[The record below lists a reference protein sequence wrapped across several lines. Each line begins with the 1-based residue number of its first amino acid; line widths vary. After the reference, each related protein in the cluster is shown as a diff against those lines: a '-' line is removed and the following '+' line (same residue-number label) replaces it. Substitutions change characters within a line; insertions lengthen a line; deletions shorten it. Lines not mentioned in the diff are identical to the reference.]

1 MLWVGIVPEKNERE
15 KVAESDSWHAPRLGG
30 GRGGMQIVVPC
41 TALLAGSLDKRSE
54 WMRSWNP
61 RFVVLTTEALAWHRE
76 PTPGNHEEPKRR
88 TVVLN
93 SAMTFSVPRTLTC

>member
-1 MLWVGIVPEKNERE
+1 
-15 KVAESDSWHAPRLGG
+15 
-30 GRGGMQIVVPC
+30 MQIVVPC

-76 PTPGNHEEPKRR
+76 PSPGNHEEPKCR
-88 TVVLN
+88 TAVLN
-93 SAMTFSVPRTLTC
+93 SAMTFSVRLASPRLK